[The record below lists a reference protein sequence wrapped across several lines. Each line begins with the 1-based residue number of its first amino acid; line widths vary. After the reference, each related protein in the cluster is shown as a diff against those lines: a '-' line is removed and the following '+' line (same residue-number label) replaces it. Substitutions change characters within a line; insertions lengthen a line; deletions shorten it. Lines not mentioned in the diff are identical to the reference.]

1 MNTPKKR
8 IAPDESRAKAGQAIG
23 QIINDLDAIGK
34 NLMIGTAAYI
44 ALLLLI
50 IREVSR

>member
-1 MNTPKKR
+1 MKDTPQKE
-8 IAPDESRAKAGQAIG
+8 APDESRAKAGQAIG